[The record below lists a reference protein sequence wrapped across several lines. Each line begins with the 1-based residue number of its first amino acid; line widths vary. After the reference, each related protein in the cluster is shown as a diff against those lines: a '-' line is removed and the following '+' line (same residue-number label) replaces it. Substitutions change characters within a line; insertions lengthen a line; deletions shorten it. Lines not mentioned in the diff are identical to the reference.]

1 MAFKLDGY
9 VTVNERLGMA
19 LELWPELR
27 VCESPPKVVQVGDST
42 FIEVTITVWRDP
54 EDTIPCSAAAWEP
67 IPGKTPYTRDSEM
80 MNASTS
86 ALGRAL
92 GLMGIGT
99 AGSISTADEVINRQ
113 YDREMAGHD
122 IKRTKAGEAPRSPSK
137 PPEPDSAPTSGQ
149 KRQKPTDKMLGFLSV
164 LEKRKGTT
172 ASPEAREDFDAC
184 RSEIDRLQEL
194 PDA

>member
-9 VTVNERLGMA
+9 VTVNERLTMA
-19 LELWPELR
+19 LERWPELR
-27 VCESPPKVVQVGDST
+27 VVEAPPKVVQVGDST

-54 EDTIPCSAAAWEP
+54 SDTIPCTAAAWES
-67 IPGKTPYTRDSEM
+67 IPGRSPYTRDSEM

-137 PPEPDSAPTSGQ
+137 PPEADSAPTSGQ
-149 KRQKPTDKMLGFLSV
+149 KRQKPTDKMIGFLSV

>member
-9 VTVNERLGMA
+9 VTVNERLTMA
-19 LELWPELR
+19 LERWPELR
-27 VCESPPKVVQVGDST
+27 VVEAPPKVVQVGDST

-54 EDTIPCSAAAWEP
+54 SDTIPCTAAAWES
-67 IPGKTPYTRDSEM
+67 IPGRSPYTRDSEM

-122 IKRTKAGEAPRSPSK
+122 IKRTKAGEAATRPSK
-137 PPEPDSAPTSGQ
+137 PFEADSAPAGGQ

>member
-9 VTVNERLGMA
+9 VTVNERLTMA
-19 LELWPELR
+19 LERWPELR
-27 VCESPPKVVQVGDST
+27 VVEAPPKVVQVGDST

-54 EDTIPCSAAAWEP
+54 SDTIPCTAAAWES
-67 IPGKTPYTRDSEM
+67 IPGRSPYTRDSEM

-137 PPEPDSAPTSGQ
+137 PPEADSAPTSGQ
-149 KRQKPTDKMLGFLSV
+149 KRQKPTDKMLSFLSV
-164 LEKRKGTT
+164 LEKRKGAT

>member
-1 MAFKLDGY
+1 MAFKLDSY
-9 VTVNERLGMA
+9 VTVNERLTMA
-19 LELWPELR
+19 LERWPELR
-27 VCESPPKVVQVGDST
+27 VVEAGPKIIQIGDDT
-42 FIEVTITVWRDP
+42 FVEVTITVWRDP
-54 EDTIPCSAAAWEP
+54 SDTLPATAAAWEP
-67 IPGKTPYTRDSEM
+67 FPGKTPYTRDSEM

-122 IKRTKAGEAPRSPSK
+122 IKRTKAGEAPRRPSK
-137 PPEPDSAPTSGQ
+137 PPEANSAPTGGQ

-172 ASPEAREDFDAC
+172 ASPEAV
-184 RSEIDRLQEL
+184 SYTHLTL
-194 PDA
+194 PTKRIV

>member
-9 VTVNERLGMA
+9 VTVNERLTMA
-19 LELWPELR
+19 LERWPELR
-27 VCESPPKVVQVGDST
+27 VVEAPPKVVQVGDST

-54 EDTIPCSAAAWEP
+54 SDTIPCTAAAWES
-67 IPGKTPYTRDSEM
+67 IPGRSPYTRDSEM

-137 PPEPDSAPTSGQ
+137 PPEADSAPTSGQ

>member
-9 VTVNERLGMA
+9 VTVNERLTMA
-19 LELWPELR
+19 LERWPELR
-27 VCESPPKVVQVGDST
+27 VVEAPPKVVQVGDST

-54 EDTIPCSAAAWEP
+54 SDTIPCTAAAWES
-67 IPGKTPYTRDSEM
+67 IPGRSPYTRDSEM

-137 PPEPDSAPTSGQ
+137 PPEADSAPISGQ

>member
-1 MAFKLDGY
+1 MAFTLDAY
-9 VTVNERLGMA
+9 VTVSERHRMA
-19 LELWPELR
+19 LERWPKLR
-27 VCESPPKVVQVGDST
+27 VVEAPPKIIEIAGHT
-42 FIEVTITVWRDP
+42 FIEVTMTVWRDP
-54 EDTIPCSAAAWEP
+54 DDTLPATAAAWEP
-67 IPGKTPYTRDSEM
+67 FPGKTPYTRDSEM

-99 AGSISTADEVINRQ
+99 AASIASADEVINRQ

-122 IKRTKAGEAPRSPSK
+122 IKRTKAGEAATRPSK
-137 PPEPDSAPTSGQ
+137 PFEADSAPAGGQ